1 MPHKRQQCIQ
11 VESDLRGGPDAIRR
25 GLVVLQ
31 AEVKAMAERNG
42 KGMNLGLKQVNA
54 VLRL

>member
-1 MPHKRQQCIQ
+1 MSCETPQCIKPHA
-11 VESDLRGGPDAIRR
+11 DLRGNPDAILK
-25 GLVVLQ
+25 GLAVLQ

>member
-1 MPHKRQQCIQ
+1 MKVHNASNHMQT
-11 VESDLRGGPDAIRR
+11 SGGSPSHSEELA
-25 GLVVLQ
+25 VLQ